1 MPPRQ
6 KEKRANHKVI
16 EIMALDRK
24 PVKFQFT
31 GDALDGNKVDIEYT
45 EVVCKHLLG
54 CAKCT
59 DGTSALD
66 ITHLTK
72 SLPGRAAMLREGT
85 EKLMVRYTEHPD
97 QSGKLY
103 IRAAREGSGSSGKW
117 SLELPAE
124 MEQATE
130 P

>member
-1 MPPRQ
+1 M
-6 KEKRANHKVI
+6 I
-16 EIMALDRK
+16 EIVALDRK

-31 GDALDGNKVDIEYT
+31 GGELKGDKVDIEYT

-72 SLPGRAAMLREGT
+72 CIPGRAAMLNEQTSDPELR
-85 EKLMVRYTEHPD
+85 VRYTAEADGTLH
-97 QSGKLY
+97 
-103 IRAAREGSGSSGKW
+103 IRAAREGSGKW
-117 SLELPAE
+117 RLELPAE
-124 MEQATE
+124 MMQAT
-130 P
+130 